1 MPRGRGGCG
10 FRRRW
15 GHGMRVVEPMMLL
28 LLAEEPAHGY
38 RLAERLTEVFDIAS
52 LPAQTVY
59 RALQAMEEQGWI
71 LSEWDME
78 GAQGPPRK
86 VFQITEAGVARTG
99 CLVGRN
105 RSFARDAQYI
115 HREVPALS
123 GITVIP
129 DDFW

>member
-1 MPRGRGGCG
+1 MPRGRGRCG
-10 FRRRW
+10 FKRRW

-38 RLAERLTEVFDIAS
+38 HLAERLIEVFDIAS

-71 LSEWDME
+71 TSEWDME

-86 VFQITEAGVARTG
+86 VFQITEAGIAVLDAWSAEIEALRET
-99 CLVGRN
+99 LN
-105 RSFARDAQYI
+105 TFAENYQRF
-115 HREVPALS
+115 RES
-123 GITVIP
+123 Q
-129 DDFW
+129 

>member
-38 RLAERLTEVFDIAS
+38 RLAERLTAVFDIAS

-59 RALQAMEEQGWI
+59 RALQTMEEQDWI
-71 LSEWDME
+71 TSEWDME

-86 VFQITEAGVARTG
+86 VFQITE
-99 CLVGRN
+99 
-105 RSFARDAQYI
+105 Q
-115 HREVPALS
+115 
-123 GITVIP
+123 GITVLEAWSVEIEALRNTLNT
-129 DDFW
+129 FAENYQRFRESQQA